1 MTMQFAGRVALVTGG
16 GSGIG
21 AACARHLTDR
31 GARVLVADR
40 DRAAA
45 ERVAADLGEGAA
57 AFEADVRDPE
67 QVRCMVDAAVE
78 RLGGLD
84 VAINNAG
91 VSRAGVPLHETTL
104 ADWELVRSVN
114 YDGVFHCL
122 QQEFRVMIAAGGG
135 AVVNVSSVMG
145 VVGTRGAVAY
155 VAAKHGVIGMTKAAA
170 VDGAEHGI
178 RVNAVGPGFVDTPLL
193 KPATRE
199 RMGAVVAEHLVG
211 RLGTAEEIAA
221 VVGFL
226 ASPAASFVTGAFYP
240 VDGGYTAH

>member
-1 MTMQFAGRVALVTGG
+1 MTAEFADQVALVTGG

-21 AACARHLTDR
+21 AACARHLAER
-31 GARVLVADR
+31 GARVAVADL
-40 DRAAA
+40 DLAAA
-45 ERVAADLGEGAA
+45 EKVAADLAGAVA
-57 AFEADVRDPE
+57 VEVDVRDPD
-67 QVRCMVDAAVE
+67 QVRRMVDTTVE
-78 RLGGLD
+78 RLGGLH

-91 VSRAGVPLHETTL
+91 VSRAGVPLHEVTP

-145 VVGTRGAVAY
+145 VVGIRGAAAY
-155 VAAKHGVIGMTKAAA
+155 VASKHGVIGLTKAAA
-170 VDGAEHGI
+170 IDGAEHGI

-193 KPATRE
+193 KPATRK
-199 RMGAVVAEHLVG
+199 RLGAVIADHLVG
-211 RLGTAEEIAA
+211 RLGAAEEIAA